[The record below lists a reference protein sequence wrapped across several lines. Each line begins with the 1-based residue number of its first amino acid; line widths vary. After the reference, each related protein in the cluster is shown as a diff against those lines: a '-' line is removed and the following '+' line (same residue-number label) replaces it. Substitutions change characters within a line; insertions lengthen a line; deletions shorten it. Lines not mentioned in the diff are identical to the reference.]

1 VSKAKPK
8 TPAASKTRATK
19 NASGRAITVR
29 MYRQGLGDSFL
40 ISFPR
45 ASGKPFFML
54 IDCGVILGTPNQV
67 EIMRKVVSDITAT
80 TGGEIDLL
88 VATHE
93 HWDHLSAFVQAQDLF
108 QKPVFKVHA
117 VWLAWTEDPENKL
130 AAKLRKGRSM
140 ALAALRKTA
149 LRLGASN
156 PDRAGG
162 LTSVLEFFGDVGN
175 GGQLAAASVTRR
187 NGTTTD
193 ALRFI
198 NALVDRPGYRRPGE
212 APIKLPQ
219 VDGVRIYILG
229 PPEDEKLIKKSDP
242 TKAGR
247 EVYEL
252 TLDSEFENAFLAA
265 AQFSDLPDDQ
275 LTGDQRRQREL
286 SLPFDD
292 RNAISTERAKLLPFF
307 QQRYGFDQADETLS
321 WRHIEEDWLEA
332 SGSLAL
338 KLDSDTNNTSLAMAI
353 EFEAPGGEA
362 QVLLFP
368 GDAQVGNWLS
378 WEDLRWPKEAT
389 DNADLLTCRQLLE
402 RTVFYKVGHHASHN
416 ATLREKGLELMTHPD
431 LVAMIP
437 VDEKMAREK
446 KKWNMPFPGLF
457 KRLQEKTRG
466 RIVRAD
472 ESLATL
478 KQRLTPESGDKTQM
492 SSFLDRLRADPND
505 LLFIE
510 YQIPMNG

>member
-1 VSKAKPK
+1 
-8 TPAASKTRATK
+8 
-19 NASGRAITVR
+19 
-29 MYRQGLGDSFL
+29 
-40 ISFPR
+40 
-45 ASGKPFFML
+45 ML
-54 IDCGVILGTPNQV
+54 IDCGVILGTQNQT
-67 EIMRKVVSDITAT
+67 EIMRNVVRDIIT
-80 TGGEIDLL
+80 TTSGEIDLL

-93 HWDHLSAFVQAQDLF
+93 HWDHLSAFVQAQDLL
-108 QKPVFKVHA
+108 QKPSFKVHA
-117 VWLAWTEDPENKL
+117 VWLAWTEDPQNKL
-130 AAKLRKGRSM
+130 AEKLRKGRST

-149 LRLGASN
+149 FRLGASN
-156 PDRAGG
+156 SASASS

-175 GGQLAAASVTRR
+175 GGQLGAASGTGRS
-187 NGTTTD
+187 GTTTD

-198 NALVDRPGYRRPGE
+198 NTLVDRPGYRHPGE
-212 APIKLPQ
+212 APIKLPE

-252 TLDSEFENAFLAA
+252 AMDSEFENAFLAA

-275 LTGDQRRQREL
+275 LTSDQRRQREL

-292 RNAISTERAKLLPFF
+292 RHAISTEKARLLPFF
-307 QQRYGFDQADETLS
+307 QQHYGFDQADETLS
-321 WRHIEEDWLEA
+321 WRHVEEDWLEA

-353 EFEAPGGEA
+353 EFEGPGGEVN
-362 QVLLFP
+362 VLLFP

-389 DNADLLTCRQLLE
+389 DNAGPVTCRQLLE
-402 RTVFYKVGHHASHN
+402 RTIFYKVGHHASHN

-446 KKWNMPFPGLF
+446 KKWNMPLPGLF

-478 KQRLTPESGDKTQM
+478 KHRLMSESGDKTQT
-492 SSFLDRLRADPND
+492 SSFINQLSADPND
-505 LLFIE
+505 ALFIE
-510 YQIPMNG
+510 YQIPMRLIL